1 MDRKEFMYS
10 CGMACLGTLAFGF
23 LLPGCVSVKMITAV
37 INGPDL
43 LIPLNTFVKP
53 DDKKPGFHAYIIAQN
68 ESLKYPICI
77 YRHDAQNYSALLMR
91 CTHQGTELQ
100 AFGDRLQCPAHG
112 SEFTNK
118 GEVQS
123 GPASTPLRTFP
134 IIIEQ
139 TQLRLSLK

>member
-1 MDRKEFMYS
+1 MNRKDFIHT
-10 CGMACLGTLAFGF
+10 CGMACMGTLAFGL
-23 LLPGCVSVKMITAV
+23 LLPGCVSVKMISAEISGSDMLV
-37 INGPDL
+37 
-43 LIPLNTFVKP
+43 PLAAFEKP
-53 DDKKPGFHAYIIAQN
+53 DDKKPGYHPYIIAQN
-68 ESLKYPICI
+68 ESLQYPICI
-77 YRHDAQNYSALLMR
+77 YRLDEKNYSALLMR

-134 IIIEQ
+134 VIIEQ
-139 TQLRLSLK
+139 NQLRLSLK